1 MFKKKFTVIYLF
13 LLVMIFSVPAVLA
26 ADEGGNEA
34 TNEVL
39 PFILLNEN
47 FAFEERT
54 DAVII
59 DAGKNVSSSSLS
71 ISDFDVHVKLT
82 RKVNPDFVAYDDAR
96 EVTDVYTSEVND
108 TGSPSDSGRYI
119 IVDFADVGWG
129 DGGTTN
135 EGGYTFDAHYTI
147 TFTGGELTYEDGSSI
162 APTFEQTGVVSPVLD
177 KYVYANYDGLD
188 YSYFYNE
195 EAEEPLPLVIFFH
208 GGGQGNDI
216 YTPIRFSN
224 GGTVWANPE
233 NQEKY
238 PTHVLAPRNATTV
251 DSMHKVKGII
261 DEMVA
266 EGKVDPNRIYV
277 TGFSMGGGS
286 TWTFLRTYPDV
297 AAAAA
302 PLCPAGGPGSV
313 ENAQKVANLP
323 LWTFVDEEDFLY
335 NSVLTTDRTYSPYW
349 NDSKLT
355 TIPFNV
361 LNDPPYNGWRF
372 DGHSVWLP
380 VYNEYV
386 DEERGMLIDW
396 FFSHSK
402 IQHVES
408 VEVTT
413 DKGIAPVLPGT
424 VAVDVNRSEEGIVTE
439 DRVVVWNAIDPQLY
453 NVSGVFQVEG
463 TIEGA
468 IEKAIATVTVIST
481 SPTATLT
488 GPDSVELDQR
498 FEVTYG
504 LQNVGGDVYA
514 QDITIKYDPDRLV
527 LDGAPVSLD
536 SDKFIIVDT
545 LDRWGSIRIIG
556 IHANDSVNNP
566 NQDLIQ
572 LKFKSRKAESTL
584 GVANIQ
590 VTLAVVADGEGVE
603 LTLDGA
609 TQLVEVRKPT
619 VPGDHNDDGRV
630 SIGDLALVA
639 KAYGK
644 SSDSSDWDEVKKYDF
659 NEDGIIDIEDLSA
672 LARLILNK

>member
-13 LLVMIFSVPAVLA
+13 LLVMVFSIPSVLA
-26 ADEGGNEA
+26 ADEGENSA
-34 TNEVL
+34 TDEVL

-82 RKVNPDFVAYDDAR
+82 RKVNPDFVAYDDER
-96 EVTDVYTSEVND
+96 IVTDVYTSEVND
-108 TGSPSDSGRYI
+108 TGSPSDAGRYI
-119 IVDFADVGWG
+119 VVDFADVGWG

-147 TFTGGELTYEDGSSI
+147 TFNGGELTYEDGSSI
-162 APTFEQTGVVSPVLD
+162 IPAFEQTGVVSPVLD

-195 EAEEPLPLVIFFH
+195 EAEEPLPLVVFFH

-261 DEMVA
+261 DGMIA

-286 TWTFLRTYPDV
+286 TWTFLQTYPDV

-302 PLCPAGGPGSV
+302 PLCPAGGPGNV
-313 ENAQKVANLP
+313 ENALKVANLP

-335 NSVLTTDRTYSPYW
+335 NLVVNTDNTYSPYW

-355 TIPFNV
+355 IIPFNV
-361 LNDPPYNGWRF
+361 LNDPPYDGWRF

-396 FFSHSK
+396 FFSKSK
-402 IQHVES
+402 IQAVES
-408 VEVTT
+408 VNVTT
-413 DKGIAPVLPGT
+413 DKGIAPVLPST
-424 VAVDVNRSEEGIVTE
+424 VLVDVNRSAEGIVTE
-439 DRVVVWNAIDPQLY
+439 DRLVAWNAIDPAQY
-453 NVSGVFQVEG
+453 NAPGVFQVEG
-463 TIEGA
+463 AIEGA
-468 IEKAIATVTVIST
+468 IEKAIATVTVVST
-481 SPTATLT
+481 SPTATLA
-488 GPDSVELDQR
+488 GPDFVELNQR

-504 LQNVGGDVYA
+504 LLNVSGDVYA
-514 QDITIKYDPDRLV
+514 QDITIHYDPDKLI

-545 LDRWGSIRIIG
+545 LDRWGAIRIIG
-556 IHANDSVNNP
+556 IHANDSVNEP
-566 NQDLIQ
+566 NQELIQ
-572 LKFKSRKAESTL
+572 LNFKSRKSEAIV
-584 GVANIQ
+584 GVADIE
-590 VTLAVVADGEGVE
+590 VTLAVVADGDGVE
-603 LTLDGA
+603 LTVAGDKL
-609 TQLVEVRKPT
+609 LVEVRKPT
-619 VPGDHNDDGRV
+619 IPGDHNDDGKV

-644 SSDSSDWDEVKKYDF
+644 SSESPDWDEVKKYDF
-659 NEDGIIDIEDLSA
+659 NEDGVIDIEDLSA